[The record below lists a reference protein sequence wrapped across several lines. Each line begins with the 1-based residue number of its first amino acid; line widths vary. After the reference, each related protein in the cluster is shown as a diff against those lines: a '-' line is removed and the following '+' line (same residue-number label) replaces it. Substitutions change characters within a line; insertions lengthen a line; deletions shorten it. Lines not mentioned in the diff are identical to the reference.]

1 MDPASVVGLTASII
15 QLIETTAKVIGYVNN
30 VKDAPAER
38 AQFARHASS
47 LLALLTDLRYR
58 VEEAGPASDS
68 WFVALRG
75 LGVEGGPLDQLHDQ
89 MELLATKLEPSTGR
103 FKKMGKALIWA
114 LDKKD
119 IDETLAKLALAIRQD
134 LVDVKEDLRGA
145 INEATAER
153 QDGQFQDIVA
163 WLSSLDFAT
172 KQVDFLNRRQPGTG
186 DWLLSDPRFQRWQD
200 GGERT
205 LWCPGLP
212 GAGKT
217 TLASMVI
224 EWLRSQHQ
232 GTRAAVIYL
241 YCSYKEEGVQTP
253 REMIG
258 SLLKQVVQHK
268 AALPDGLRHLYDKH
282 AQGKTPPKLEELARL
297 LVQEV
302 ASLPFVFVVIDALDE
317 CPERDN
323 TRDTLLTEIQKL
335 PQNARILITS
345 RYSPQIDERFDSV
358 PHIDIR
364 ATDDDVKRYIEVRIE
379 KESSLAK
386 HVRSDP
392 TLMEEIIKTV
402 AKCSQGMFLLAQLHM
417 DSLAKKLNR
426 RQVRTAL
433 GSLPK
438 ELDGIYDQAMQ
449 RIQDQDEHQVVLAH
463 RVLYWI
469 SYTLRPLTIAELR
482 HALAVEPGDDD
493 LDEDGLYET
502 RDIVSVC
509 AGLVTID
516 EESDQIRLVHYTTQ
530 SYFKRIGS
538 ARFPEAPSTIAKT
551 CLTYLAFRPFAER
564 YCSSDQEFT
573 NRLDKYPFLRYAASY
588 WGDHVRDEA
597 DLDVRE
603 LALDYLGNN
612 ISILSAKQAIDWTMS
627 SFGWYYGSGG
637 SVGNFTRLHA
647 VASFGLV
654 GLALDLLADDI
665 NVNARAD
672 WSTTPLHLAAEA
684 GHTEMVRFLL
694 QAKANVA
701 PEGIG
706 RTTPLHLAAAWG
718 HESVVKVLI
727 DAGADPNDRRVTGG
741 KSPLHL
747 AAENGHIDVTRVLLA
762 EGADF
767 NQKDA
772 VSYRLKKHTEREPSP
787 RSSGIDTADD
797 EGIEEVGGTPL
808 NRAAKEGHEAI
819 VLLLLNNGADISATE
834 EDGKTALHQAAEAGH
849 VKLVKLL
856 IERGIDV
863 LAKDEDGQTALH
875 HAAGRG
881 QAEIVQILLESNADV
896 LAEDQRGKT
905 AIDEVAGREHESVLK
920 MLLEHIGRGDE
931 TERWLA
937 TARLSRAVDQAEEE
951 EVGFLLTKGADP
963 NAMANVK
970 VSLLHA
976 AVARENENVLRLLLD
991 NGASVNVKDSFGRT
1005 PLHWAACRGYD
1016 AGVRLLLD
1024 HHANIQGADR
1034 LGATPLYM
1042 AAGYGSASVVKQLFE
1057 NGAQLDTGGWD
1068 KKATLSWALN
1078 PPVFGSHGL
1087 MKGADDLSWAERGSE
1102 DEGRQK
1108 KRRENEER
1116 KAKERLAVL
1125 DLLIGEGVDL
1135 NAPLAYGRT
1144 SLLEAI
1150 LSNQGM
1156 AGAAMVQRLLEKG
1169 ADVAAQSSDGW
1180 AALYLAVYYKQP
1192 EVVRLLLE
1200 HGADVNQKNKDLGWI
1215 GLGDGVTA
1223 LHVAAR
1229 IGSEAI
1235 ARLLIKAG
1243 ADVRAADEDGMTV
1256 LYKAVSN
1263 GCASLAIVDLL
1274 LAHGVDINAHHDDNE
1289 ITVLHEAV
1297 LKGNI
1302 EMVRCLLQ
1310 RGARIDATD
1319 VFGRTA
1325 LDLAKDEGH
1334 EAMVF
1339 FLGHYNQ
1346 CVS

>member
-75 LGVEGGPLDQLHDQ
+75 LGAEGGPLDQLHDQ
-89 MELLATKLEPSTGR
+89 MERLATRLEPSTGR

-119 IDETLAKLALAIRQD
+119 IDETLAQIERVKTLIMLALQNDQFKLALAIRQD

-153 QDGQFQDIVA
+153 QDGEFQNIVA

-172 KQVDFLNRRQPGTG
+172 KQVDFLNRLQPGTG
-186 DWLLSDPRFQRWQD
+186 DWLLSDPRFQHWQD
-200 GGERT
+200 GEERT

-232 GTRAAVIYL
+232 GTGAAVIYL

-282 AQGKTPPKLEELARL
+282 ARGKTPPKLDELARL

-317 CPERDN
+317 CPERGN

-449 RIQDQDEHQVVLAH
+449 RIHDQDEHQVVLAH
-463 RVLYWI
+463 RVLCWI

-482 HALAVEPGDDD
+482 HALAVEPSDDD

-502 RDIVSVC
+502 KDIVSVC

-551 CLTYLAFRPFAER
+551 CLTYLAFGPFAER
-564 YCSSDQEFT
+564 YCSSHQEIT
-573 NRLDKYPFLRYAASY
+573 NRLGKYPFLRYAASH
-588 WGDHVRDEA
+588 WGDHVRDEV
-597 DLDVRE
+597 DLDVRK

-612 ISILSAKQAIDWTMS
+612 ISILSANQAIDQTMS
-627 SFGWYYGSGG
+627 SSGWYYDSGG

-672 WSTTPLHLAAEA
+672 WGTTPLHLAAEA
-684 GHTEMVRFLL
+684 GHTEMVRLLL

-701 PEGIG
+701 PGG
-706 RTTPLHLAAAWG
+706 VGGTTPLHLATERG

-727 DAGADPNDRRVTGG
+727 DAGADPNDRRGMGG

-747 AAENGHIDVTRVLLA
+747 AAENGHIDVMRVLLA

-767 NQKDA
+767 NQKDT
-772 VSYRLKKHTEREPSP
+772 R
-787 RSSGIDTADD
+787 
-797 EGIEEVGGTPL
+797 TPL

-819 VLLLLNNGADISATE
+819 VLLLLDNGADISATE
-834 EDGKTALHQAAEAGH
+834 EDDKTALHQAAEAGH

-863 LAKDEDGQTALH
+863 LAKDKFGQTALH

-881 QAEIVQILLESNADV
+881 QAEIVQILLESDADV

-905 AIDEVAGREHESVLK
+905 AIDEVAGCGHESVLK

-931 TERWLA
+931 TGRWLA
-937 TARLSRAVDQAEEE
+937 TARLTRAVDQAEEE
-951 EVGFLLTKGADP
+951 EVGCT
-963 NAMANVK
+963 
-970 VSLLHA
+970 
-976 AVARENENVLRLLLD
+976 R
-991 NGASVNVKDSFGRT
+991 
-1005 PLHWAACRGYD
+1005 
-1016 AGVRLLLD
+1016 
-1024 HHANIQGADR
+1024 
-1034 LGATPLYM
+1034 
-1042 AAGYGSASVVKQLFE
+1042 
-1057 NGAQLDTGGWD
+1057 
-1068 KKATLSWALN
+1068 
-1078 PPVFGSHGL
+1078 
-1087 MKGADDLSWAERGSE
+1087 
-1102 DEGRQK
+1102 
-1108 KRRENEER
+1108 ER
-1116 KAKERLAVL
+1116 KRA
-1125 DLLIGEGVDL
+1125 
-1135 NAPLAYGRT
+1135 
-1144 SLLEAI
+1144 
-1150 LSNQGM
+1150 
-1156 AGAAMVQRLLEKG
+1156 
-1169 ADVAAQSSDGW
+1169 
-1180 AALYLAVYYKQP
+1180 AAL
-1192 EVVRLLLE
+1192 
-1200 HGADVNQKNKDLGWI
+1200 
-1215 GLGDGVTA
+1215 
-1223 LHVAAR
+1223 AR
-1229 IGSEAI
+1229 QQG
-1235 ARLLIKAG
+1235 
-1243 ADVRAADEDGMTV
+1243 
-1256 LYKAVSN
+1256 
-1263 GCASLAIVDLL
+1263 
-1274 LAHGVDINAHHDDNE
+1274 
-1289 ITVLHEAV
+1289 
-1297 LKGNI
+1297 
-1302 EMVRCLLQ
+1302 
-1310 RGARIDATD
+1310 
-1319 VFGRTA
+1319 
-1325 LDLAKDEGH
+1325 
-1334 EAMVF
+1334 
-1339 FLGHYNQ
+1339 
-1346 CVS
+1346 